1 MSAPLRLFR
10 VTFVET
16 VFATVEVQATT
27 DDEACDFALAEYRA
41 DPEAFIGSG
50 GGVQVLH
57 CDAMTGEAAQ

>member
-10 VTFVET
+10 ITFVET
-16 VFATVEVQATT
+16 VFATVEVKAAN

-57 CDAMTGEAAQ
+57 CDVITEEAA